1 MFKQA
6 FFMAIILS
14 LMSAIGC
21 KKEGSSPGNGNPAVS
36 YWSVKYE
43 VNSTNPK
50 TRLQVIL
57 NDETGNQRMF
67 GTLMD
72 STTYQPVPF
81 SYSAQFSKDP
91 GLSFARGLS
100 AIVVDASNFNI
111 DKDVITMKI
120 FVDGKLV
127 NQSTS
132 KTGVLFIASV
142 AYLLN

>member
-14 LMSAIGC
+14 LILAIGC
-21 KKEGSSPGNGNPAVS
+21 KKEGSSPGNGNPA

-43 VNSTNPK
+43 VTSTNPK
-50 TRLQVIL
+50 TRVLIIL

-67 GTLMD
+67 GDVMD

-111 DKDVITMKI
+111 NKDVITMKI